1 MSWFLALRT
10 LFGAKNLVEAKVQN
24 EKCLRESR
32 REFDYHGI
40 KIVETYDSK
49 GHRYFNDEEIEV
61 RYINGGDGHF
71 EDWYVVKSTG
81 CPLFPVGVRI

>member
-49 GHRYFNDEEIEV
+49 GHRYFNDEES
-61 RYINGGDGHF
+61 RLGTLM
-71 EDWYVVKSTG
+71 VVMAILKIG
-81 CPLFPVGVRI
+81 ML